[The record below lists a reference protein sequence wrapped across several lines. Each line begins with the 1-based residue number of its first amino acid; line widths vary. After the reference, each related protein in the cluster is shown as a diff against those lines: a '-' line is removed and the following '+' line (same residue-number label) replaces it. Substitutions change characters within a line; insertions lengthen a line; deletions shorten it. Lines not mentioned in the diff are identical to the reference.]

1 MPDIKNTVIISDM
14 DNTLLDSHRLLS
26 DKNAVAIQKF
36 QQLGG
41 KFTVATGRSVDSVRH
56 YFGQFKPDLPCIL
69 YNGSAVYD
77 YKKEQYIWNARLP
90 RHALEYMRLIC
101 ETFPDDVG
109 AELLT
114 GDCVHIVKE
123 NEYVEKHYTDENL
136 KIRYIDLSDAPEN
149 LFKGLFAMSPETM
162 DRVEEFVK
170 QQNFTGVR
178 FIRSHAIYYEMLPL
192 EASKGYALKQLKK
205 LAALENLHIVAVGD
219 YYNDIEMLE
228 LADEAFAVKNAVPE
242 VKRLASE
249 ILRDHNDSAIAGLID
264 SIIK

>member
-1 MPDIKNTVIISDM
+1 MLDIKNTVLISDM

-26 DKNAVAIQKF
+26 DENAAAIQKF

-41 KFTVATGRSVDSVRH
+41 RFAVATGRSVDSVRH
-56 YFGQFKPDLPCIL
+56 YFKQFKPDLPCIL

-90 RHALEYMRLIC
+90 RHALEYMRIIC
-101 ETFPDDVG
+101 EAFPNEVG

-114 GDCVHIVKE
+114 GDCVHIIKE
-123 NEYVEKHYTDENL
+123 NKYVEKHYTDEDL
-136 KIRYIDLSDAPEN
+136 KIRYTDLANAPEN

-162 DRVEEFVK
+162 DKVEDFVK
-170 QQNFTGVR
+170 QNDFTGVR

-192 EASKGYALKQLKK
+192 EASKGYALKQLKN
-205 LAALENLHIVAVGD
+205 LTDIEDLHIIAVGD

-228 LADEAFAVKNAVPE
+228 FADMAFAVENAVPE
-242 VKRLASE
+242 VKKLASG